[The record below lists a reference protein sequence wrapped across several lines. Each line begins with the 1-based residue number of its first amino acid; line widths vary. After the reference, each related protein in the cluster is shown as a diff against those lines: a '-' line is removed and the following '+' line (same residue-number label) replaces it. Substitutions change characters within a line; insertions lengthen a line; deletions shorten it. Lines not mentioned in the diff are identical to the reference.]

1 MARRLIL
8 LIAVLAFVASFIA
21 VAAPAKAAPNAA
33 TGVTATVRSRMLR
46 LREGASTRTKVLL
59 QLHRG
64 DVVTVL
70 GKAKNRRWLKVQVS
84 TGQIGWVAAF
94 TVKLNGAKLKDIQ
107 IVT

>member
-1 MARRLIL
+1 MTRRLIL
-8 LIAVLAFVASFIA
+8 LITVIAFVAGFVA

-46 LREGASTRTKVLL
+46 LRDGASTRSKILL

-64 DVVTVL
+64 DVLTVL
-70 GKAKNRRWLKVQVS
+70 GKAKNRRWLKVQVN
-84 TGQIGWVAAF
+84 TGQIGWVATF

-107 IVT
+107 

>member
-1 MARRLIL
+1 MTRRLIL
-8 LIAVLAFVASFIA
+8 LIVVVAFVASF
-21 VAAPAKAAPNAA
+21 VAIVAPAKAAPNAA

-46 LREGASTRTKVLL
+46 LRDGASTRAKILL

-64 DVVTVL
+64 DVLTVL
-70 GKAKNRRWLKVQVS
+70 GKAKNRRWLKVQVN
-84 TGQIGWVAAF
+84 TGQIGWVATF